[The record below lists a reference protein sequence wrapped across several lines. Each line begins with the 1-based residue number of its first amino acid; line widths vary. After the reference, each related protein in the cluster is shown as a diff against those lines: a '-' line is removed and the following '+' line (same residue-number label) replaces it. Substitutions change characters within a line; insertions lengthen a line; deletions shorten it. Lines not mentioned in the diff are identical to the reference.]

1 MFSGNVLFV
10 TLHQSI
16 YECFVRCSV
25 ETNYGTWLDYSRQ
38 ALKECR
44 AATHTCRQLQ
54 SETRLLLFKYGTFE
68 LVDVIDRREFAAWLR
83 LVDGDLRAVAL
94 DDQQRAYLAK
104 MGIQVDGH

>member
-1 MFSGNVLFV
+1 MQGRDTYVSAVA
-10 TLHQSI
+10 
-16 YECFVRCSV
+16 VRD
-25 ETNYGTWLDYSRQ
+25 E
-38 ALKECR
+38 A
-44 AATHTCRQLQ
+44 
-54 SETRLLLFKYGTFE
+54 LLFKYGTFE